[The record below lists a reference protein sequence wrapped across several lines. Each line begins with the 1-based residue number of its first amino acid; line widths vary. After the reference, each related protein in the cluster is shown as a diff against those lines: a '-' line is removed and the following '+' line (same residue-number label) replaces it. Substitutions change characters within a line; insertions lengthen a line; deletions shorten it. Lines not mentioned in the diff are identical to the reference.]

1 MQKNE
6 TQNFP
11 YFLETGKMNNEKI
24 IECKNLFKTFTTK
37 NGTVTAVNGINLSI
51 EKGQCYGL
59 VGESGCG
66 KSTLSSLICALQSQD
81 SGEILYYGKPV
92 KNEKNFRRHCQI
104 IFQDPYSSLNPKMK
118 IKSIIEEPLKIHK
131 IGKTKTERQKLVNE
145 MRTLIGL
152 PPDSL
157 EKYPNQLS
165 GGQRQRVA
173 IASSMILNP
182 EFVICDECVSALDVL
197 IQAQILNLLKTMQK
211 SLNLTYLFISHNL
224 NVVAY
229 MADKIGVM
237 YKGQIVEEKP
247 AEELLSNP
255 EHPYTKSLLQAA
267 GINY

>member
-1 MQKNE
+1 
-6 TQNFP
+6 
-11 YFLETGKMNNEKI
+11 
-24 IECKNLFKTFTTK
+24 
-37 NGTVTAVNGINLSI
+37 
-51 EKGQCYGL
+51 
-59 VGESGCG
+59 
-66 KSTLSSLICALQSQD
+66 
-81 SGEILYYGKPV
+81 
-92 KNEKNFRRHCQI
+92 
-104 IFQDPYSSLNPKMK
+104 MK

-173 IASSMILNP
+173 IDSSMILNP

-211 SLNLTYLFISHNL
+211 SLDLTYLFISHNL

>member
-1 MQKNE
+1 M
-6 TQNFP
+6 
-11 YFLETGKMNNEKI
+11 
-24 IECKNLFKTFTTK
+24 KT
-37 NGTVTAVNGINLSI
+37 VW
-51 EKGQCYGL
+51 
-59 VGESGCG
+59 
-66 KSTLSSLICALQSQD
+66 
-81 SGEILYYGKPV
+81 
-92 KNEKNFRRHCQI
+92 
-104 IFQDPYSSLNPKMK
+104 
-118 IKSIIEEPLKIHK
+118 IEEPFKIHK